1 MTQRARIVLG
11 SVGILLGSC
20 VISTTIRAIAARE
33 ETVPQTVEVLSRAEL
48 SPNKLL
54 VRLAPPRQEAE
65 ALAVESVTR
74 YPFGLAVVRSGG
86 PGRAPRPAA
95 RAVPVRTARLAPGR
109 VERRVVA
116 FGTVEAEHDARVA
129 LEVPGVVRRVRY
141 VLGERVAEGA
151 PLVELDAR
159 DAQLRLRRA
168 EADLVRAQAAAARSD
183 GGVGHLEAQHATAL
197 ASLEVR
203 ARDLERWTSL
213 AARDLASRDRA
224 DQADAQWRATLLEA
238 QRLAQAADDA
248 RAVAREAAAALDLA
262 QATRDQAQL
271 DLDRCVL
278 RAPFA
283 GVVAER
289 LVQEGQWGAAGTAA
303 VRLVSADRV
312 RVRVHVREE
321 DAPALRA
328 GAAAHVLLPGVSAAP
343 PYGDV
348 AARLPGQGDAAGPF
362 PGRVEGVAAAANPR
376 DRTFAV
382 DVAAGAA
389 GGLLRPGM
397 FARVVLDLGVV
408 EEAVLVP
415 DGAVVAEAGAHHV
428 FLAEGDRARRV
439 TVTLGPRQGE
449 GRLLRAG
456 LDGPCEVVVEGTGLL
471 FDGAPLARLGD

>member
-1 MTQRARIVLG
+1 M
-11 SVGILLGSC
+11 GILLASC
-20 VISTTIRAIAARE
+20 IISTAIRAIAARE
-33 ETVPQTVEVLSRAEL
+33 ETVPQTIEVLSRTEL
-48 SPNKLL
+48 SPDKLL

-74 YPFGLAVVRSGG
+74 YPFGLAVVKSGG
-86 PGRAPRPAA
+86 TGRAPRPAA
-95 RAVPVRTARLAPGR
+95 RAVPVRTARLTPGR
-109 VERRVVA
+109 VDRRVVA

-129 LEVPGVVRRVRY
+129 LEVPGVVRRVRF
-141 VLGERVAEGA
+141 VLGQRVAEGD

-168 EADLVRAQAAAARSD
+168 EAELTRARAAALRAE
-183 GGVGHLEAQHATAL
+183 GGVAHLDSQCVTAR

-203 ARDLERWTSL
+203 ARDLERWAGL

-224 DQADAQWRATLLEA
+224 DQADAQWRAALLEA
-238 QRLAQAADDA
+238 QRLDQGADDA

-262 QATRDQAQL
+262 LAARDQAQL

-289 LVQEGQWGAAGTAA
+289 LVQEGQWGQAGTAA
-303 VRLVSADRV
+303 ARLVAADRV

-321 DAPALRA
+321 EGLAVRPGAP
-328 GAAAHVLLPGVSAAP
+328 AHVLLPGVSAPP
-343 PYGDV
+343 PYGDA

-362 PGRVEGVAAAANPR
+362 PARVEGVAAAADPR

-382 DVAAGAA
+382 DVAAEAA

-397 FARVVLDLGVV
+397 FARVVLDLGVI
-408 EEAVLVP
+408 EHALLVP

-428 FLAEGDRARRV
+428 FLADGDRARRV
-439 TVTLGPRQGE
+439 AVTLGPRQGE

-456 LDGPCEVVVEGTGLL
+456 LDGACEVVVEGTGLL